1 MRLTNYF
8 TGKLRYE
15 VIKGGKVIY
24 SGFDRAEFYLKYEA
38 MSDKKELFVRSIKE
52 TGV

>member
-8 TGKLRYE
+8 TGKIRYE
-15 VIKGGKVIY
+15 VIKGGEVIY

-38 MSDKKELFVRSIKE
+38 MPDKKELFVRSIKE

>member
-15 VIKGGKVIY
+15 VIKGGEVIY
-24 SGFDRAEFYLKYEA
+24 SSYDRAEFDLKYEA
-38 MSDKKELFVRSIKE
+38 MLNKKELSVRSIKE